1 MNSPR
6 AVKDR
11 ICPACERRL
20 NETSDAMRRHASR
33 MSNAIHVMKSNP
45 PEQRRLELKDEVTA
59 SFIEAQAAWDAYR
72 DHLVEHG
79 FLPAPEKS

>member
-6 AVKDR
+6 ATDVKDR

-33 MSNAIHVMKSNP
+33 MSRAMEA
-45 PEQRRLELKDEVTA
+45 PEDRRPEFKAMVTA
-59 SFIEAQAAWDAYR
+59 SFLEAQAAWDAYR
-72 DHLVEHG
+72 DHLIEHG
-79 FLPAPEKS
+79 LLPAPEKS